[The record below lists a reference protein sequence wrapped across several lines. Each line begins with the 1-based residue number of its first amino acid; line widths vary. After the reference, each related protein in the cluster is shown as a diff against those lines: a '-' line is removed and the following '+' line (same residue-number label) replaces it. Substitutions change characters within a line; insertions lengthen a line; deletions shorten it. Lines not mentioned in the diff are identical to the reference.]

1 MRVEHSKLENGRIT
15 LLGCFVFFPR
25 FNPLDALSRA
35 PRRSSE
41 QNPRV
46 RNGREKKQR
55 NWKMGNGLARFFFKL
70 QRLLLL
76 MMLMMNLSE
85 VVVLTKKLGMRTKP
99 LPAAVAN

>member
-1 MRVEHSKLENGRIT
+1 
-15 LLGCFVFFPR
+15 
-25 FNPLDALSRA
+25 
-35 PRRSSE
+35 
-41 QNPRV
+41 
-46 RNGREKKQR
+46 
-55 NWKMGNGLARFFFKL
+55 MGNGLPRFFFKL